1 MQLVVLFVVLE
12 FTVEHPLGIVIM
24 AVKAL
29 TLSCFFALNRA
40 GLGAGL

>member
-12 FTVEHPLGIVIM
+12 FTVGHPLGIVIM

-29 TLSCFFALNRA
+29 TLRLVI
-40 GLGAGL
+40 GAEYPQ